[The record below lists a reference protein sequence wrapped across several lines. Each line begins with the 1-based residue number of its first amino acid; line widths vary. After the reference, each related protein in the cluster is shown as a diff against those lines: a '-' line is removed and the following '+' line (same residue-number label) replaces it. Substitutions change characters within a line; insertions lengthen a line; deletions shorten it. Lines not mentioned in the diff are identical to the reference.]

1 MHGLTVMQARRPS
14 VDSVRELRGS
24 WSASVGLP
32 AIPGVLWLVEAS
44 APSLLHLHMA
54 FSLGML
60 SLNTPPFIRIPV
72 RLD

>member
-1 MHGLTVMQARRPS
+1 MRGLTVVETRRPS

-44 APSLLHLHMA
+44 APSLLHFHVA

-60 SLNTPPFIRIPV
+60 SLNTPP
-72 RLD
+72 LL